1 MTALWWWITGLGS
14 LGIIGLVLAFFFANA
29 VFWMILK
36 GLAWFYRTRIGF
48 GIVVGAVMF
57 WGATTYQ
64 HHIDT
69 KAFDAEKATF
79 KAAQAQRDKDI
90 HQDAKVFVLKQ
101 IADDYMAQQDSDY
114 ELAQFKAALNPA
126 DVCHIGADAP
136 KLRLLTS
143 AGRSQRADHNR
154 VRKAAPKK
162 VVP

>member
-48 GIVVGAVMF
+48 
-57 WGATTYQ
+57 
-64 HHIDT
+64 
-69 KAFDAEKATF
+69 EKATF